1 MVIFLIIIVIEKKVY
16 EQGGSTSRVLRTQN
30 VMTFSQAY
38 FFPNKK
44 ENLGLF
50 VQLFWHQLLL

>member
-1 MVIFLIIIVIEKKVY
+1 MVIFLIMIVIEKK
-16 EQGGSTSRVLRTQN
+16 VLRTQN

-50 VQLFWHQLLL
+50 VQLFWHQLMNETELSFRSI